1 MFVKGKLFGD
11 VAPCTVGRL
20 RNPRSAINLLVI
32 FHLYLDD
39 ITGWIVLFLKEISF
53 VLQIL
58 TIITFG
64 RR

>member
-1 MFVKGKLFGD
+1 M
-11 VAPCTVGRL
+11 CTVGRL

-64 RR
+64 NLVVAFSSTV